1 MNIAFI
7 SSKVCRNTGIIGK
20 LKYHLPIFALKTL
33 YDSLILPHLHYG
45 ILAWG
50 HQADRP
56 LKLQKRAI
64 HIITFSKFLVL
75 TEPLFKIV
83 GTLWLPEIY
92 KQKTLKFYYE
102 FVNNN
107 LPLFFQSFIVQP
119 RSAVHRYNTPQ
130 RNKFCTNKTKQKF
143 ADNIIC
149 NVIITTV
156 NSTPANII
164 EKIWTHSLD
173 GFSNYIKTM
182 CLQAYSLECSITECH
197 VCSNS

>member
-1 MNIAFI
+1 MPILLLFHH
-7 SSKVCRNTGIIGK
+7 
-20 LKYHLPIFALKTL
+20 LKYHLPIFALKTINH
-33 YDSLILPHLHYG
+33 SLILPHLHYG
-45 ILAWG
+45 ILACG
-50 HQADRP
+50 HQADRL

-64 HIITFSKFLVL
+64 PIITLSQFLAL

-83 GTLWLPEIY
+83 GKLWLREIY
-92 KQKTLKFYYE
+92 KQKTLKKFCYE

-107 LPLFFQSFIVQP
+107 LPLFFQSFIIQP
-119 RSAVHRYNTPQ
+119 RSAVHCNKTRQ
-130 RNKFCTNKTKQKF
+130 RDRLCTNKTKQKF
-143 ADNIIC
+143 ADNIIR

-182 CLQAYSLECSITECH
+182 CLQACSLECSITECH